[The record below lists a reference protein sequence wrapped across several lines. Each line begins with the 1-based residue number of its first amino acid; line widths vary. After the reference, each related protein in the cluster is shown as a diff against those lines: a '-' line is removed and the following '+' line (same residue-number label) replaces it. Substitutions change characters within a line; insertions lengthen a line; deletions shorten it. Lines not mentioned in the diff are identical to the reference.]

1 MSSATSLHAVARAD
15 VHRQRLTAAVASYV
29 GAWYELTA
37 DETHSHLARSI
48 ATELAYLQLYDLH
61 DTVAASLWADR
72 LASCSHSDTDHAR
85 LRLLRARIAVGRGA
99 LHDARRQLA
108 GHASLQGF

>member
-1 MSSATSLHAVARAD
+1 MSIATSLHATARAD

-29 GAWYELTA
+29 GAWYELTP
-37 DETHSHLARSI
+37 DEAGSHLARTI
-48 ATELAYLQLYDLH
+48 ATELAYLQLYDLR
-61 DTVAASLWADR
+61 DTVSATLWADR
-72 LASCSHSDTDHAR
+72 LESCSHSDTDNAR

-108 GHASLQGF
+108 GQALLQRI